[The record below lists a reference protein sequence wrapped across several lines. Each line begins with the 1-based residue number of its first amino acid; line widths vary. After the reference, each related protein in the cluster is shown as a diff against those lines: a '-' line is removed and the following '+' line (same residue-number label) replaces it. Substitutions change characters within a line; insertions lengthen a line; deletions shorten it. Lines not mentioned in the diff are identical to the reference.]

1 MGMVLRTFFRI
12 VGVVAF
18 LMSLTVVACGLGAAS
33 PFQRSALTLFGLFM
47 AALSALFVWLLRKP
61 FFSRDCGDGRRS

>member
-1 MGMVLRTFFRI
+1 MGLVLRTFFRV

-18 LMSLTVVACGLGAAS
+18 LMSLMVVACGLGAAT

-61 FFSRDCGDGRRS
+61 FFSHDCGDGRRS